1 MVDQHIIDEA
11 KARGIVPGARVDGPV
26 HKDFIVTDPA
36 EWIQTSSGIYCVP
49 DLYSGGA
56 WIYYEDKWATVIGTA
71 QAVATHAPQAAAEG
85 LVEGDACECG
95 PAMRAAIIELA
106 KNMGVQCSCFLNNE
120 PTVIGLRWVSNGGL
134 INMHIDV
141 DKAMHTPEA
150 FISKM
155 RVEAAKPK
163 PIRIGDHE
171 VKYST
176 GSIKVGCTT
185 IDNATV
191 RAIAANLKD

>member
-1 MVDQHIIDEA
+1 MVDQKIIDEA
-11 KARGIVPGARVDGPV
+11 RARGIVPGKKIACAYGRGEGTVAQYEEWYMVGKSLWCGKDYDGCNLE
-26 HKDFIVTDPA
+26 A
-36 EWIQTSSGIYCVP
+36 YSSWN
-49 DLYSGGA
+49 DR
-56 WIYYEDKWATVIGTA
+56 WATVLPP
-71 QAVATHAPQAAAEG
+71 APQAAAEG

-106 KNMGVQCSCFLNNE
+106 DDLELKATSYSEGIIAYYDGKVYDCSRTCTIGEKVKN
-120 PTVIGLRWVSNGGL
+120 W
-134 INMHIDV
+134 
-141 DKAMHTPEA
+141 HTPEA
-150 FISKM
+150 FIAKM

-171 VKYST
+171 VKFNT

>member
-1 MVDQHIIDEA
+1 MNDTLMDQCRREA
-11 KARGIVPGARVDGPV
+11 EERYPMPVFESGNYVHTTDVTLAHAVVSARQES
-26 HKDFIVTDPA
+26 H
-36 EWIQTSSGIYCVP
+36 
-49 DLYSGGA
+49 
-56 WIYYEDKWATVIGTA
+56 
-71 QAVATHAPQAAAEG
+71 AAAEG

-163 PIRIGDHE
+163 PIRIGRRE
-171 VKYST
+171 VKFNT

>member
-11 KARGIVPGARVDGPV
+11 KARGIVPGARIQCASVDYKCHGTV
-26 HKDFIVTDPA
+26 AETEHWFGGSEHALWVGKDDKQK
-36 EWIQTSSGIYCVP
+36 ELCG
-49 DLYSGGA
+49 YS
-56 WIYYEDKWATVIGTA
+56 ISNERWATVITP
-71 QAVATHAPQAAAEG
+71 APQAAAEG
-85 LVEGDACECG
+85 LVEGDSCECG

-106 KNMGVQCSCFLNNE
+106 KELGLKATSYSEGIIAYYDGKVYDCSRTC
-120 PTVIGLRWVSNGGL
+120 TIGEKVKNW
-134 INMHIDV
+134 
-141 DKAMHTPEA
+141 HTPEA
-150 FISKM
+150 FIAKM

-171 VKYST
+171 VKFNT
-176 GSIKVGCTT
+176 GSIKVGYTT

>member
-1 MVDQHIIDEA
+1 VNLEA
-11 KARGIVPGARVDGPV
+11 Y
-26 HKDFIVTDPA
+26 
-36 EWIQTSSGIYCVP
+36 SSISN
-49 DLYSGGA
+49 DR
-56 WIYYEDKWATVIGTA
+56 WATVLPP
-71 QAVATHAPQAAAEG
+71 APQAAAEG

-106 KNMGVQCSCFLNNE
+106 DDLELKATSYSEGIIAYYDGKVYDCSRTCTIGEKVKN
-120 PTVIGLRWVSNGGL
+120 W
-134 INMHIDV
+134 
-141 DKAMHTPEA
+141 HTPEA
-150 FISKM
+150 FIAKM

-171 VKYST
+171 VKFNT

-191 RAIAANLKD
+191 RAIAANLKDQ

>member
-1 MVDQHIIDEA
+1 MVDQKIIDEA
-11 KARGIVPGARVDGPV
+11 RARGIVPGKKIACAYGRGEGTVAQYEEWHMVGKSLWCGKDYDGLNLE
-26 HKDFIVTDPA
+26 A
-36 EWIQTSSGIYCVP
+36 YSSSN
-49 DLYSGGA
+49 DR
-56 WIYYEDKWATVIGTA
+56 WATVLPP
-71 QAVATHAPQAAAEG
+71 APQAAAEG
-85 LVEGDACECG
+85 LVEGDSCECG

-171 VKYST
+171 VKFNT